1 MGSLSRLC
9 LNSPSSGISFE
20 LSVNILF
27 GALWVVFARE
37 LSERYSRGAVSS
49 RRTLYRACARNN
61 VGGKCTLLWAELSTR
76 KLLHVQSSSSVAC
89 AETTMDGDIGTW
101 ARSIPIVTRYWFF
114 SFLILPLTTRLNLIY
129 WPNLILDWTKLV
141 SGFQVAKVALFECN
155 WSSPHFSLLFSDMAA
170 HHGSIM
176 VSRQLSL
183 AHVAVFSLQ
192 LLSSSW
198 RRLLNVHA
206 SILINLHLPPG
217 GKEGDLCSVM
227 AA

>member
-37 LSERYSRGAVSS
+37 LSERWAVSS

-89 AETTMDGDIGTW
+89 AETTMDGDIGSW

-114 SFLILPLTTRLNLIY
+114 SFLILPLTTRLNLVY

-141 SGFQVAKVALFECN
+141 SGFQVFSKCPSLWVQLEYSTFLSAVLRYGGSSRLYYGIPSTFTGSCCCIFSTATLVFLKKVVKCTC
-155 WSSPHFSLLFSDMAA
+155 
-170 HHGSIM
+170 IY
-176 VSRQLSL
+176 
-183 AHVAVFSLQ
+183 
-192 LLSSSW
+192 
-198 RRLLNVHA
+198 
-206 SILINLHLPPG
+206 INLHLPPG